1 MKTSISDNVRLA
13 HITEAIDAIK
23 TYMQGKTID
32 DLYANSMLRSA
43 VRYQLTVIGEAANGI
58 TETTRNLFPQ
68 IMWRKIIA
76 TRNILIHG
84 YSLVDE
90 EIIWN
95 IIEEKLPEL
104 NDAINK
110 MNKTLTTSLP
120 TTRDC

>member
-1 MKTSISDNVRLA
+1 MKTPISDNVRLA
-13 HITEAIDAIK
+13 HIIEAINAIK
-23 TYMQGKTID
+23 TYMQDKTID

-43 VRYQLTVIGEAANGI
+43 VRYQLTVIGEAANSI

-110 MNKTLTTSLP
+110 MNEEQ
-120 TTRDC
+120 